1 MERGKGENVGESNGG
16 KGKKEEEGK
25 ENKRVEN
32 SRIRVRE
39 TCLVYFILGGKKY
52 TVYRLFD
59 KIDPLENF

>member
-1 MERGKGENVGESNGG
+1 M
-16 KGKKEEEGK
+16 GKKEEKGK

-59 KIDPLENF
+59 KIDPLEDFQRNIGDLEIIII

>member
-1 MERGKGENVGESNGG
+1 M
-16 KGKKEEEGK
+16 GKKEEKGK

-52 TVYRLFD
+52 TVYGLFSFD
-59 KIDPLENF
+59 KIDPLEDFQRNIGDLEIIII

>member
-1 MERGKGENVGESNGG
+1 M
-16 KGKKEEEGK
+16 GKKEEKGK

-52 TVYRLFD
+52 TVYGLFSFD
-59 KIDPLENF
+59 KIDPLEDF

>member
-1 MERGKGENVGESNGG
+1 M
-16 KGKKEEEGK
+16 GKKEEKGK

-52 TVYRLFD
+52 TVYGLFD
-59 KIDPLENF
+59 KIDPLEDFQRNIGDLEIIII